1 MSKVAIKG
9 ADTGTG
15 VFTLES
21 PATNTDRTLVLPDE
35 AGTVLTNVSSL
46 SAANLT
52 GTISSSVTFPLE
64 INKVAD
70 ISTSADNGAA
80 GFWSGNATETVNLD
94 TLSLWDSTNN
104 YLNFSSNPGYY
115 IIMWVGSV
123 RLTTTGICKIQFDGG
138 DGTFR
143 DEISRTLNNSNPGSL
158 CTPITYCGAFASG
171 NATGAA
177 EKVGIYVPS
186 SQGICRLTVYR
197 VKDSL

>member
-1 MSKVAIKG
+1 MSRVVIQGDAS
-9 ADTGTG
+9 GTG
-15 VFTLES
+15 DFTIAAPNS
-21 PATNTDRTLVLPDE
+21 NTDRTLTLPDE
-35 AGTVLTNVSSL
+35 AGTVLTSASTL
-46 SAANLT
+46 SNTFDGA
-52 GTISSSVTFPLE
+52 ISSSATFPLE

-70 ISTSADNGAA
+70 ISTVGDNGSA
-80 GFWSGNATETVNLD
+80 GLWPSSVTETINLD
-94 TLSLWDSTNN
+94 TLSLWDSTNH

-115 IIMWVGSV
+115 IIMWVGRM
-123 RLTTTGICKIQFDGG
+123 RLTTTGTTKIQFDGG

-143 DEISRTLNNSNPGSL
+143 DEISRTLNNINPGSL

-186 SQGICRLTVYR
+186 SQGTCRLTVYR